1 MRKTNLPLL
10 SLIVFSAAFLFWQL
24 GRNHL
29 IEWDEGIYALVAKN
43 ILATGDWLTF
53 TWQHGF
59 PWFEKPPLYFWLTAP
74 LIKILGTT
82 SLAPRIWPALF
93 GLGSV
98 LATYFLGR
106 KMFGERVGL
115 VAGLILAST
124 TGFLYYARSAMLDVP
139 VTFFMTLSLYF
150 FWRGR
155 ETQESK
161 YWALFGIAT
170 ALGTLTKGVVGM
182 FPFAIAAIYA
192 FIEILLDRS
201 FKRYS
206 LKNILLFSIFY
217 LLSSVP
223 WHLVMYQKH
232 GQAFLEN
239 YLLYHV
245 LLRSSSAI
253 EGKSA
258 PTFWFITVIK
268 TQFRIWFIPLLPAL
282 AGSLRQILKKKREII
297 FLAIWAAV
305 IFSVFT
311 VSKSKL
317 IWYII
322 PIYPV
327 LSLLVAA
334 FISWV
339 VSSPPARW
347 LRPPLQAILLPAVF
361 LTALGYNL
369 LMWERIL
376 PRDFSAEQ
384 VSLIET
390 KNQIDPE
397 SKFLVAGLGYSLAAY
412 YSDGPVESIQPHAAT
427 GLFDDKG
434 WRFVMLPK
442 ETYRE
447 KGLENYPFAI
457 RAEAGEFYL
466 LSRTDL

>member
-1 MRKTNLPLL
+1 MWPKLL
-10 SLIVFSAAFLFWQL
+10 RNKNLIVLVLFASAFLFWQL

-43 ILATGDWLTF
+43 ILRTGDWLTF

-82 SLAPRIWPALF
+82 SLAPRIWSALF
-93 GLGSV
+93 GLGSIIT
-98 LATYFLGR
+98 TYFLGK
-106 KMFGERVGL
+106 KMFGEKIGL
-115 VAGLILAST
+115 VAGFILAST
-124 TGFLYYARSAMLDVP
+124 TGFLYYARLGMLDVP
-139 VTFFMTLSLYF
+139 VTFFMSLSLLF
-150 FWRGR
+150 FWLGR
-155 ETQESK
+155 DSGQAK
-161 YWALFGIAT
+161 YWALFGITT

-182 FPFAIAAIYA
+182 FPLVIAAIFA
-192 FIEILLDRS
+192 IVEILLDRS

-206 LKNILLFSIFY
+206 IKNFLLFAFCF
-217 LLSSVP
+217 LLLVLP
-223 WHLVMYQKH
+223 WHLVMYFKH

-268 TQFRIWFIPLLPAL
+268 TQFRIWFIPLLPAIPW
-282 AGSLRQILKKKREII
+282 SLWQIFKKKKEVI
-297 FLAIWAAV
+297 FLTIWATL
-305 IFSVFT
+305 IFSIFT
-311 VSKSKL
+311 ISKSKL
-317 IWYII
+317 IWYVI

-334 FISWV
+334 FLHQV
-339 VSSPPARW
+339 VERIPF
-347 LRPPLQAILLPAVF
+347 RPQRLLLTAVF

-369 LMWERIL
+369 YIWGRIR

-390 KNQIDPE
+390 KNQIDPP

-434 WRFVMLPK
+434 WRFVMLPQ
-442 ETYRE
+442 ETYQE
-447 KGLENYPFAI
+447 KGLENYPFKI
-457 RAEAGEFYL
+457 CAEAGEFYL
-466 LSRTDL
+466 LERTDR